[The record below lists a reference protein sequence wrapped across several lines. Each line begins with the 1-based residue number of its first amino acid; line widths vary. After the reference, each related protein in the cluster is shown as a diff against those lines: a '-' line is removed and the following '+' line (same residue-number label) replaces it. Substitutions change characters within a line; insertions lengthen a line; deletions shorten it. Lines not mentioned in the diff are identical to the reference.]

1 MNIQQQEKEKLT
13 IEKALPLS
21 MNELLAF
28 HQARYVVKRS
38 GISQADKDALAEQ
51 EKKMKELF
59 PPIRVKQL
67 SNPERNGERAGFRT
81 VRKVMGAKKAR
92 KYKRANH

>member
-1 MNIQQQEKEKLT
+1 MNIQQHEKEKLT
-13 IEKALPLS
+13 IEKAKTFS

-28 HQARYVVKRS
+28 HQSRYVVKRS

-51 EKKMKELF
+51 EKKLKELF

-67 SNPERNGERAGFRT
+67 SNPERNEERYGFRL
-81 VRKVMGAKKAR
+81 VRITQGAKKAR
-92 KYKRANH
+92 KYKRQH